1 MVAQEHNNIGHG
13 SELLE
18 YADAVRVS
26 VDYIAQDIEG
36 ILGLKIDLFH
46 DRVEAAPMAVD
57 IRHYIDHRGFWV
69 TRTYTIFLW
78 VKLV

>member
-36 ILGLKIDLFH
+36 IPRAED
-46 DRVEAAPMAVD
+46 
-57 IRHYIDHRGFWV
+57 
-69 TRTYTIFLW
+69 
-78 VKLV
+78 

>member
-36 ILGLKIDLFH
+36 ILGLKSRSGAGGRGYQTL
-46 DRVEAAPMAVD
+46 
-57 IRHYIDHRGFWV
+57 HRS
-69 TRTYTIFLW
+69 
-78 VKLV
+78 

>member
-1 MVAQEHNNIGHG
+1 MCGQDIMG
-13 SELLE
+13 

-57 IRHYIDHRGFWV
+57 IRHYIDHRGSP
-69 TRTYTIFLW
+69 LSG
-78 VKLV
+78 

>member
-46 DRVEAAPMAVD
+46 DSVEAAPVAVD
-57 IRHYIDHRGFWV
+57 IRHYIDHRGSP
-69 TRTYTIFLW
+69 LSG
-78 VKLV
+78 